1 MTKSSTAVQDVV
13 LVLSQESVGD
23 IVRRGFHRPPDRA
36 LLTLAG
42 DDRVGRLLVTSSF
55 RSYPVQWAKRLLG
68 RTDPPLDIGGD
79 VRLLQP
85 RRLRRRDPRT
95 VSGCERAFE
104 RFDEHV
110 RRACADEGLEQP
122 AIVTFHPLVAGYAP
136 FRWARSV
143 TYYARDDWAALPAYA
158 PWREV
163 CLEAYARLRAM
174 DRRVV
179 AVSRPLLDRLGPVD
193 RELLLPNAVEPS
205 EWNVPLEV
213 PAWLD
218 PLPHPRFLYAG
229 TLDDRLD
236 LRAFE
241 QLADAFPSGSVVLM
255 GPLMPG
261 SPVAD
266 LARPNIHLVPS
277 QPRPELAAAVR
288 SVDACVLLHRETPL
302 TRAMSPLKLYEYLA
316 GGRPVVATDLSP
328 AHGIDERVVFVAPGG
343 DVVRA
348 AESALAM
355 GPMSERERLR
365 FVDDNSWARRHEA
378 FLDLVLS

>member
-1 MTKSSTAVQDVV
+1 MTRSSTAVQDVV

-23 IVRRGFHRPPDRA
+23 IVLRGFHRPPDRA

-55 RSYPVQWAKRLLG
+55 RSYPVQWAKRLMG
-68 RTDPPLDIGGD
+68 RTDPPLEIDGD
-79 VRLLQP
+79 VRQLQP
-85 RRLRRRDPRT
+85 RRLRRSDPRT
-95 VSGCERAFE
+95 VAGCERTFQ
-104 RFDEHV
+104 RFDEVVH
-110 RRACADEGLEQP
+110 RACVDEGMESP
-122 AIVTFHPLVAGYAP
+122 AIVTFHPLVAGFAP

-158 PWREV
+158 PWRDV
-163 CLEAYARLRAM
+163 CLEAYVRLRAM

-179 AVSRPLLDRLGPVD
+179 AVSQPLLDRLGPID
-193 RELLLPNAVEPS
+193 RGLLLPNAVEPT

-236 LRAFE
+236 LAAFE
-241 QLADAFPSGSVVLM
+241 QMADGFPSGSVVLM
-255 GPLMPG
+255 GPLMPD
-261 SPVAD
+261 SPVAS
-266 LARPNIHLVPS
+266 LKRPNIHLVPS
-277 QPRPELAAAVR
+277 KPRGELAAAVR

-316 GGRPVVATDLSP
+316 GGRPVVATDLP
-328 AHGIDERVVFVAPGG
+328 PVHGIDERVVCVAPGG
-343 DVVRA
+343 DVVSA
-348 AESALAM
+348 AASALAL
-355 GPMSERERLR
+355 GPLSEAERLQ
-365 FVDDNSWARRHEA
+365 FIDDNSWARRHEA